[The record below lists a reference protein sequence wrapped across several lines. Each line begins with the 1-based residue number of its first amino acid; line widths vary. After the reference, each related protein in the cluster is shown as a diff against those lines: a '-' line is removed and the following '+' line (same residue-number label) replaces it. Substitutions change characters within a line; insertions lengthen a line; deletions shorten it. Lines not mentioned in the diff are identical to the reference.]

1 MFEFLRPIEKIEEE
15 VKEEIEPVDKETMQD
30 MINLIDVAHSVGC
43 FFELEF
49 ALSIGVFAVD
59 SASYTGIK
67 FIKKTGK
74 NDFDKVI
81 VSYKD
86 ALLSNETSIA
96 LKDIAHISLDIK
108 FCDKIEKYL
117 EGKV

>member
-1 MFEFLRPIEKIEEE
+1 MFEFLRPVEKIEEVE
-15 VKEEIEPVDKETMQD
+15 EEIKPVTKEKMQD

-49 ALSIGVFAVD
+49 ALPIGVFTVD

-74 NDFDKVI
+74 NDVDKVI

-86 ALLSNETSIA
+86 ALLSNETAIA
-96 LKDIAHISLDIK
+96 LKDIMHISLDIE
-108 FCDKIEKYL
+108 FCDKAENI
-117 EGKV
+117 